1 MSATETAVT
10 ADRRNFSFSAT
21 RAAVAVGYAGAVAL
35 YFAIFAIALVTLGLV
50 LIRQANMVN
59 FNDLIA
65 TLEQRDRIRTGLPE
79 VLQRIREQHEAYDQA
94 LARSADCFEAAAFTP
109 AEALGQDPAMPV
121 EPVADRTASSP
132 PKDCGAL
139 RNMKGTHANDLRLT
153 EDRVMF
159 KLANIE
165 AYYMDYIDG
174 ITRKMPQVI
183 PALRFLDSGNA
194 WVDTWARSSF
204 ELMEMFLLVS
214 MGMLG
219 GIINVTRWLVEEPK
233 AGKEEST
240 GSHRPSLF
248 AYFYKPAVGAAI
260 ALGAFIV
267 FKASQL
273 ILVGHAE
280 DGATGV
286 AASIFLLAA
295 LGLVSGFCA
304 DKALRQIEKA
314 ADRLLR
320 SDTPP
325 EPTRS
330 MARETPQP
338 GVHLQV
344 VGSASTGIVVPSP
357 RAGRSQLRAIARAK
371 APELNDA
378 ILNEP
383 STGSESLPGR
393 A

>member
-10 ADRRNFSFSAT
+10 ADRRNFSFSPT
-21 RAAVAVGYAGAVAL
+21 RAAVAVGYAVAVAFYL
-35 YFAIFAIALVTLGLV
+35 VIFAIALVTLGLV

-79 VLQRIREQHEAYDQA
+79 VLQRIREQHEAYHQA
-94 LARSADCFEAAAFTP
+94 IARSADCFEAGAFTP
-109 AEALGQDPAMPV
+109 AEALGQDHAMQA
-121 EPVADRTASSP
+121 EPIADSTASSP
-132 PKDCGAL
+132 AKDCGAL
-139 RNMKGTHANDLRLT
+139 RNAIGNHANELRMT

-183 PALRFLDSGNA
+183 PALRFLDSGNT

-219 GIINVTRWLVEEPK
+219 GIINVTRWLVDL
-233 AGKEEST
+233 
-240 GSHRPSLF
+240 GSRRPSLF
-248 AYFYKPAVGAAI
+248 AYFYKPAVGAVI

-273 ILVGHAE
+273 IIVGHAE

-320 SDTPP
+320 SDATP
-325 EPTRS
+325 EPARS
-330 MARETPQP
+330 MAQETMQP
-338 GVHLQV
+338 AGHLKV
-344 VGSASTGIVVPSP
+344 VGSASTAIVVPNP
-357 RAGRSQLRAIARAK
+357 RAGRSHLRAIARAK

>member
-21 RAAVAVGYAGAVAL
+21 RAAVAVGYAAAVAF

-65 TLEQRDRIRTGLPE
+65 TLEQRDRVRTGLPE
-79 VLQRIREQHEAYDQA
+79 VLQRIREQHEAYHQA
-94 LARSADCFEAAAFTP
+94 IARSADCFEAAAFSP
-109 AEALGQDPAMPV
+109 EALGQDPAIPV
-121 EPVADRTASSP
+121 APVADGIASLP

-139 RNMKGTHANDLRLT
+139 RNMIGTHANDLRLT

-165 AYYMDYIDG
+165 TYYMDYIDG

-194 WVDTWARSSF
+194 WVDTWTRSSF

-233 AGKEEST
+233 AEKGESA
-240 GSHRPSLF
+240 GPHRPSLF

-320 SDTPP
+320 SDAAP
-325 EPTRS
+325 EPTRP

-338 GVHLQV
+338 GGHLQV
-344 VGSASTGIVVPSP
+344 VGSASTAIAVPSP
-357 RAGRSQLRAIARAK
+357 RAGRSHLRAIARVK

-378 ILNEP
+378 ILNDP
-383 STGSESLPGR
+383 STGSETLPGR
-393 A
+393 S

>member
-1 MSATETAVT
+1 
-10 ADRRNFSFSAT
+10 
-21 RAAVAVGYAGAVAL
+21 
-35 YFAIFAIALVTLGLV
+35 
-50 LIRQANMVN
+50 
-59 FNDLIA
+59 
-65 TLEQRDRIRTGLPE
+65 
-79 VLQRIREQHEAYDQA
+79 
-94 LARSADCFEAAAFTP
+94 
-109 AEALGQDPAMPV
+109 
-121 EPVADRTASSP
+121 
-132 PKDCGAL
+132 
-139 RNMKGTHANDLRLT
+139 
-153 EDRVMF
+153 MF

-219 GIINVTRWLVEEPK
+219 GIINVTRWLVEP
-233 AGKEEST
+233 

-273 ILVGHAE
+273 IIVGHAE

-320 SDTPP
+320 SDATP

-330 MARETPQP
+330 TGRETPQSV
-338 GVHLQV
+338 GHLQV
-344 VGSASTGIVVPSP
+344 VGSASPGIVVPSP
-357 RAGRSQLRAIARAK
+357 RAGRGQLRAITRAK
-371 APELNDA
+371 RPELNDA
-378 ILNEP
+378 ILNDP
-383 STGSESLPGR
+383 GTGGESLPGR